1 MTVTKRTTTTRTRT
15 VATRTTTHREARHR
29 RSTPKTKRLQAP
41 VESTIIT
48 TTTTTIT
55 TAVAAAVAVAASR
68 TANTAAT
75 GRHSRRFSFTSWREL
90 SRSRT
95 IRTCTRE
102 RSSPSRSTSPRF
114 EFKSGSRIDAQ
125 SGADK
130 RRPNSRVHH
139 LRVEAALRRVVTAQ
153 WRLASRRPRP
163 RLARIYYQSSFHSLL
178 SHGKVLIM

>member
-15 VATRTTTHREARHR
+15 VATRTTTHQEARHR

-48 TTTTTIT
+48 TTTIT

-68 TANTAAT
+68 TANIAAT
-75 GRHSRRFSFTSWREL
+75 GRHLRRFSFTSWREP

-114 EFKSGSRIDAQ
+114 AFKSGSRIDAQ

-130 RRPNSRVHH
+130 RRPNSRVRH
-139 LRVEAALRRVVTAQ
+139 LRAEAALRRVLTAHR
-153 WRLASRRPRP
+153 RLASRRHRP